1 MIGLY
6 LAALAVVGPLLGL
19 VAYALLR
26 GVRVRVDVDV
36 RPVGDT
42 TPPPARRERVPTRV
56 TPRAKGRT
64 AAPDPAQTYDTPHPT
79 ADAAHPH
86 SLGTWGTTTP
96 ETGVPRRTAQ
106 GD

>member
-6 LAALAVVGPLLGL
+6 LVALAVVGVPLGL

-36 RPVGDT
+36 RPLGDEA
-42 TPPPARRERVPTRV
+42 PPPRRERTQTRAA
-56 TPRAKGRT
+56 PRATGRRPS
-64 AAPDPAQTYDTPHPT
+64 ADPAQTYDTPHPQ
-79 ADAAHPH
+79 ADAQHPH
-86 SLGTWGTTTP
+86 ALGTWGTTTP
-96 ETGVPRRTAQ
+96 ETGVPRRTTAQ